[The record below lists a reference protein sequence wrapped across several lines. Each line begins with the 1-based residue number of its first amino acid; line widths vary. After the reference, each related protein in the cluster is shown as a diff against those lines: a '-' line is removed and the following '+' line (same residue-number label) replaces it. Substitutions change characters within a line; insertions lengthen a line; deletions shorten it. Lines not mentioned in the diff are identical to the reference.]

1 MANPGI
7 AILHY
12 SCPPV
17 IGGVEF
23 IIEAHALEFARA
35 GYPVRLIVGK
45 GEADQ
50 RRVSPKV
57 QT

>member
-1 MANPGI
+1 
-7 AILHY
+7 
-12 SCPPV
+12 V
-17 IGGVEF
+17 FEVEVLLPKP
-23 IIEAHALEFARA
+23 ETEH
-35 GYPVRLIVGK
+35 VRRKKAKAEGK